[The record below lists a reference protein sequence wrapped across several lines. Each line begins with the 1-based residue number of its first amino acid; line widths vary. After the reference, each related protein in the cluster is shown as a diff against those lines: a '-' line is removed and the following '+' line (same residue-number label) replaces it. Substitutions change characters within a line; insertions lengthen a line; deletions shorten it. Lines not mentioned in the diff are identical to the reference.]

1 MVILVDKEHN
11 RKMYS
16 TVHGNILFFFVLFK
30 QYLISK
36 DKGLDNRL
44 SAYIKSSPGLVGL
57 VLYIIYFTIKQCD
70 IQLIQFTLNI
80 I

>member
-16 TVHGNILFFFVLFK
+16 TVHGNILFFVLFK
-30 QYLISK
+30 QYFISTK
-36 DKGLDNRL
+36 KGLDNRL

-57 VLYIIYFTIKQCD
+57 VLYIIYFRIKQCD